1 MQIILFALS
10 FLALFAYIIYK
21 VNNRFGTKEGIILIV
36 TIAISA
42 LVFNMYSKN
51 QANVL
56 PTAFKEKY
64 FIENNIKIE
73 KLSSTLLNNK
83 NISSKNN
90 FIYKFT
96 YIINKENQQFLCTAP
111 KVEIK
116 RIEDEFVFINFA
128 NLTEECVLK

>member
-10 FLALFAYIIYK
+10 FLALFTYIIYK
-21 VNNRFGTKEGIILIV
+21 INNRFGTKEGIILIA

-42 LVFNMYSKN
+42 VVFNMYSKN
-51 QANVL
+51 QDNVL
-56 PTAFKEKY
+56 PTAFKNKY

-128 NLTEECVLK
+128 NLKEECVLK